1 MAFTNILQWN
11 CRGIKPNFCE
21 FRLLCDQYDPILCC
35 IQETFLS
42 STDFNIRG
50 FNSYHY
56 TSQDIGGRACGGVS
70 ILVKEGIPQSEV
82 QLNTTLQAKAVT
94 ISSPKVLTVCSL
106 YLSPSININ
115 PLLFIPCG
123 AGLE

>member
-1 MAFTNILQWN
+1 MSFSNFLQWN

-35 IQETFLS
+35 LQETFFS

-106 YLSPSININ
+106 YLPPSINID
-115 PLLFIPCG
+115 PLIAFI
-123 AGLE
+123 

>member
-1 MAFTNILQWN
+1 MSFSNFLQWN

-35 IQETFLS
+35 IQETFFS

-56 TSQDIGGRACGGVS
+56 TSQDIGVFPPTYITNNLQLFNS
-70 ILVKEGIPQSEV
+70 TPPYIWIISLGIK
-82 QLNTTLQAKAVT
+82 L
-94 ISSPKVLTVCSL
+94 
-106 YLSPSININ
+106 
-115 PLLFIPCG
+115 
-123 AGLE
+123 